1 MGVASAA
8 VRVDGVTHERL
19 TAFCNLT
26 GKTLQSV
33 VERALANYFNDE
45 APVWEQAAKDT
56 LRRARN

>member
-1 MGVASAA
+1 
-8 VRVDGVTHERL
+8 VTHERL